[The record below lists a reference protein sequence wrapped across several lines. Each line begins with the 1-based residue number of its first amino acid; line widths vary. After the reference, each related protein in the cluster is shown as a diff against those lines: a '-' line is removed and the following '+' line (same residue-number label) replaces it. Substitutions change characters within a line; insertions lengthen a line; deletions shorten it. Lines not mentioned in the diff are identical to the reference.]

1 MLAEP
6 ENKVL
11 HLLASNQRNAMS
23 KLTSEQQILF
33 DHNAFEMKQSSII

>member
-11 HLLASNQRNAMS
+11 DLLASNQRNARS
-23 KLTSEQQILF
+23 KLTSEQQIVF
-33 DHNAFEMKQSSII
+33 DHNAFEIKQGSII